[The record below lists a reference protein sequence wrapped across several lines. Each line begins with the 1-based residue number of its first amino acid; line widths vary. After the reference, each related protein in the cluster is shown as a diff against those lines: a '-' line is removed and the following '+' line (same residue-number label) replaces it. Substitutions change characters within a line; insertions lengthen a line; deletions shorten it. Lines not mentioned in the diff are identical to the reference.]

1 MYMFFGL
8 VKTGN
13 GIKIVN
19 GKKARLFI
27 PRAQRVEESGGS
39 RGRERVLRQWQ
50 AAGRLVAKRQR
61 MRRLSAAMRVEHGVI
76 PPAAVNR
83 GKNKRGKWA
92 AEGDARVGGNTARR
106 AWTNCQY
113 QMHPAKGRRTTSD
126 GAYWRQ
132 KWLEEAAP
140 IRAGASIPGPYRR
153 HPCARKVRVGHRN
166 ARIRPQ
172 ASRRVTAGAPDRIE
186 RRSGVDDDE
195 RRRRTTSVLP
205 MVYRCPMSRVGQRK
219 VSGELREQS
228 RFYAVCQRRGARAH
242 GGSRGPSTRI
252 QAVKRV

>member
-153 HPCARKVRVGHRN
+153 HPCARKTPGEQAGNSGR
-166 ARIRPQ
+166 ARPNR
-172 ASRRVTAGAPDRIE
+172 AA
-186 RRSGVDDDE
+186 
-195 RRRRTTSVLP
+195 
-205 MVYRCPMSRVGQRK
+205 
-219 VSGELREQS
+219 
-228 RFYAVCQRRGARAH
+228 QRRGRRRAQAAHYKRFANGIQVPYAQGGPEKSFRGAEGAEPLLRGVPAERCPCAR
-242 GGSRGPSTRI
+242 RI
-252 QAVKRV
+252 QGSIHKDPGSEESMKA